1 MTKQWRR
8 LVSPGL
14 TLNLTKPS
22 SLVEQRAIATEK
34 VGQVV
39 TVLVDK
45 GSLVYA
51 VVYEKA
57 QDYEVAAYLEATFE
71 GVGRSIIWIG
81 DAVAELAGGRFCCF
95 KVCLTISSSC

>member
-1 MTKQWRR
+1 M
-8 LVSPGL
+8 
-14 TLNLTKPS
+14 
-22 SLVEQRAIATEK
+22 
-34 VGQVV
+34 V